1 MSSKSLRNIV
11 SYPAIVGQ
19 VLSKLRKN
27 NKFEQADFAKII
39 GVTQST
45 LSRIETGASA
55 LTIEQLAM
63 AADELYVTPAYILE
77 LADESVQDLQRQGI
91 EIQNNRVSE
100 GLDKG
105 MVILGAAA
113 IATVIALIVSKSK

>member
-27 NKFEQADFAKII
+27 DKFEQADFAKII

-63 AADELYVTPAYILE
+63 AADELYVTPAYVLE

-91 EIQNNRVSE
+91 EIQNSRVSE

>member
-63 AADELYVTPAYILE
+63 AADELYVTPAYVLE

-91 EIQNNRVSE
+91 EIQNSRVSE

>member
-19 VLSKLRKN
+19 VLTKLRKN
-27 NKFEQADFAKII
+27 NGIGQAEFAETI

-45 LSRIETGASA
+45 LSRIENGTSA
-55 LTIEQLAM
+55 FTVEQLGM
-63 AADELYVTPAYILE
+63 AADELYITPAHILE
-77 LADESVQDLQRQGI
+77 LADESVIDLQMQGI
-91 EIQNNRVSE
+91 EIQNSRISE

-105 MVILGAAA
+105 IVILGAAT
-113 IATVIALIVSKSK
+113 IAAVIALIVSKSK